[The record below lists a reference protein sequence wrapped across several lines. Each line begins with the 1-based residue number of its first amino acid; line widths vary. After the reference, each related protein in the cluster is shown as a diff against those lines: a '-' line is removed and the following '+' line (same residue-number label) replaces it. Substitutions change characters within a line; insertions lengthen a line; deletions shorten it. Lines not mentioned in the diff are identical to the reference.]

1 MKNIDNRRKMMRNI
15 FINLKKITDEMFI
28 NYLYVQKT
36 EK

>member
-15 FINLKKITDEMFI
+15 FINLKKITDEMII